1 VETKDSLK
9 LFLASG
15 FFLGLSP
22 VVPGSFG
29 ALTGL
34 AWHLVAVFAEWGDLA
49 VRAWC
54 LGGVLFFSTIHY
66 WLTPWAQKRWND
78 PDPRHFVLDEIVGYL
93 CVPIFWVLPVH
104 PPFPVWQLALAGFCV
119 FRILDAIKLPIARHI
134 DRNIHTASGVLFD
147 DVISAVYTAALVTGG
162 AWCF

>member
-1 VETKDSLK
+1 MWYTIPVEKKGSLK

-34 AWHLVAVFAEWGDLA
+34 AWHLAAVFAGWSDLV

-54 LGGVLFFSTIHY
+54 LGGVLFFRETGV
-66 WLTPWAQKRWND
+66 KR
-78 PDPRHFVLDEIVGYL
+78 RKRVSRFACQRIVQD
-93 CVPIFWVLPVH
+93 VVRAFAKQVH
-104 PPFPVWQLALAGFCV
+104 KSLERNKLAK
-119 FRILDAIKLPIARHI
+119 R
-134 DRNIHTASGVLFD
+134 
-147 DVISAVYTAALVTGG
+147 
-162 AWCF
+162 

>member
-1 VETKDSLK
+1 MREWVEMWYTIPVETKDSLK

-34 AWHLVAVFAEWGDLA
+34 AWHLAAVFAGWSDLT

-54 LGGVLFFSTIHY
+54 LGGVLFFSAIHY
-66 WLTPWAQKRWND
+66 WLTPWAQQR
-78 PDPRHFVLDEIVGYL
+78 
-93 CVPIFWVLPVH
+93 
-104 PPFPVWQLALAGFCV
+104 
-119 FRILDAIKLPIARHI
+119 
-134 DRNIHTASGVLFD
+134 
-147 DVISAVYTAALVTGG
+147 
-162 AWCF
+162 